1 MLWEVEDVR
10 TLLSSTTENRER
22 IRIEGAEQFQLKKEK
37 KRVPTES
44 LKKKIV
50 EVFIFSTI
58 QETVQSLF

>member
-10 TLLSSTTENRER
+10 TLLSSTTENREW

-37 KRVPTES
+37 GVPTES